1 MSGYGSP
8 DDEQE
13 RATIRVEEQIALAQS
28 LLPSGPGTLHCVVC
42 GEPIP
47 EARRK
52 AMQGT
57 RHCIDCQSILDDN
70 KPTFK
75 EPWAT

>member
-1 MSGYGSP
+1 MSGYGGP
-8 DDEQE
+8 DDEAL
-13 RATIRVEEQIALAQS
+13 RASIRVEEQIALARSQ
-28 LLPSGPGTLHCVVC
+28 LPSGPGTLNCVEC

-52 AMQGT
+52 AMVGT
-57 RHCIDCQSILDDN
+57 RHCVDCQAILDAN
-70 KPTFK
+70 KPTYK